1 MKLLLKILGGVA
13 AVLVLALI
21 ALNMLISTDAVRD
34 RVAARI
40 KEQSG
45 RDLKVNGSTSLLFLP
60 NPQIVITDASIT
72 DPSDRSGATDLTIAQ
87 LELDVGFLEL
97 LSHEVDAKRVVMVRP
112 VFTVRLNA
120 DGNPDPQSSGDGRQ
134 GSLERRP
141 ERHAATSA
149 PMRFIAAAADAG
161 VPQHELR
168 LEDVEIEDG
177 TVRILYDERGT
188 ERRIEH
194 IDAALSLPH
203 LTDPL
208 TAKGQLDWK
217 STPVDFD
224 LTLTSPADLRNARQ
238 AKLELALTTKAIEAK
253 FEGQVATKP
262 SFIAEGELN
271 AKSQSLPSL
280 LAWTREKSD
289 STAALGRGDL
299 ASHVTWKPGEISFSK
314 ARFALAHA
322 SGQGQA
328 VVTLKA
334 PRPYVRAALALD
346 QLDLGAFLPPSSGR
360 QTAVSSPS
368 QNSEPPPANDQAPQA
383 DSSPVPTANGDAG
396 RVAPEPSAGPVSPDP
411 SDAGAAPP
419 PTPQVAA
426 VAQPAAFDADVNLN
440 IHQTNYGQLTI
451 GPSSIGLGLKEGL
464 LKVTLGGM
472 ELYGGQGRGT
482 LVVDATQ
489 AIPSFSGDFEL
500 DNVAAKSFLT
510 DAAQFSMLSGQTKVK
525 LQIKGAGTT
534 SDEIKTSLTG
544 NGSVA
549 CESGAI
555 EGIDLTAMIKS
566 IGAGEMPDL
575 KQGPGA
581 KTEFSELGA
590 SFTIASGLARST
602 DLEMTSPLL
611 KVTGRGTVDIVL
623 GNIDVTAQPQIVAG
637 PQGKG
642 GANDLAGLTIPV
654 RIEGPLAHPTI
665 KPELK
670 GLFSS
675 PEQANKTIKQI
686 GDVLQKK
693 FKGKPVGEAIGRLL
707 GGVQTGPKHAESGDT
722 PPADDGTAP
731 QAGKKQK
738 PEAGGAPKA
747 GAAPQDDAA
756 PEGDKAEPEEEEQ
769 DPDLKEILR

>member
-1 MKLLLKILGGVA
+1 MKLLLKILGGIA
-13 AVLVLALI
+13 ALLILALI
-21 ALNMLISTDAVRD
+21 GVNMLISTDAVRD

-72 DPSDRSGATDLTIAQ
+72 DPSDRAGATDLAIAR

-112 VFTVRLNA
+112 VFTVRLSG
-120 DGNPDPQSSGDGRQ
+120 DGNAEPQSGGDGRQ
-134 GSLERRP
+134 GSLEPRP
-141 ERHAATSA
+141 EHHAATSA

-177 TVRILYDERGT
+177 TVRILYDEHGT

-224 LTLTSPADLRNARQ
+224 LTLTSLADLRNARQ

-253 FEGQVATKP
+253 FEGQVSTKP

-346 QLDLGAFLPPSSGR
+346 QLDLNAFLPPSSGR
-360 QTAVSSPS
+360 QTAVSPPS
-368 QNSEPPPANDQAPQA
+368 QNSEPSPANDQAPQA
-383 DSSPVPTANGDAG
+383 NSSPAPIANGDAG
-396 RVAPEPSAGPVSPDP
+396 TVAPEPSAGPVSPDP
-411 SDAGAAPP
+411 SDAGATPAA
-419 PTPQVAA
+419 PQVAA

-440 IHQTNYGQLTI
+440 IHQTNFGQLTI
-451 GPSSIGLGLKEGL
+451 GPSSIGLGLKEGV

-489 AIPSFSGDFEL
+489 AVPSFSGDFEL
-500 DNVAAKSFLT
+500 DNVTAKSFLT

-549 CESGAI
+549 CDNGAI

-654 RIEGPLAHPTI
+654 RIEGPLAHPSI

-675 PEQANKTIKQI
+675 PEQTNKTMKQI

-707 GGVQTGPKHAESGDT
+707 GGVQIGPKHAESGDT
-722 PPADDGTAP
+722 PPPDDGATP
-731 QAGKKQK
+731 QPGKKQK
-738 PEAGGAPKA
+738 PDAGAAPKA

-756 PEGDKAEPEEEEQ
+756 PQDNKEEEEQ